1 MSKKTAKIVEES
13 SQEIPTEGL
22 ALHVAHPNSAIYL
35 TGKYLTVDLETT
47 SLDYGDPRN
56 TNNRLL
62 LAVAKRWDGKRLV
75 AWGSEFEQQELKR
88 WIDEADFVV
97 AQNTKFELGWFYR
110 MGWDLTKILPYC
122 TVIGKYVYDGNRH
135 SKRDLNSLAKFYGVA
150 GKHEHVA
157 SLIALGVDPSDIPPS
172 WLEEYCIQDVEAEE
186 QIFLRQR
193 KQLGEMGLIPATY
206 TRNIFTPVLVELE
219 ARGMQLDPE
228 RVRIIYNNYNKKY
241 LDLQRQLNEYTEG
254 INQDSPKQMAEFLY
268 DRLGFSE
275 PTDFRGNPIRTDSG
289 RRTTNKDDLK
299 LLKPRTKRQREF
311 IELYLKYGEAKAKV
325 TKYLQKFVDCCEQD
339 GGWLQANFNQCVT
352 KTHRTSSSGTKHK
365 IQFQNM
371 DRNLKPIFTTRKKGW
386 KFGEA
391 DEAQLEFR
399 VAVFLGNDRQG
410 RKDVEAK
417 ADVHR
422 FTASVLHDVP
432 EEEVT
437 ADWRQ
442 DAKPDTFKPLYGGT
456 SGTPQQQKYYK
467 AFKEK
472 YSDIAKVQE
481 GWTHEVL
488 KNKKL
493 VMPHGFI
500 FYWPFCKMTNR
511 GYITETS
518 KIYNAPVQHFATAE
532 IVPIG
537 VTYLWHRMKAAKT
550 ESFLVNTVHDSANAE
565 ICPGEE
571 QIFTELSQQA
581 MSNDVVWYL
590 KTVYNI
596 DFDVQLDA
604 EVSIGT
610 HWNEKGD
617 WQKKWLITNEERA

>member
-1 MSKKTAKIVEES
+1 MSKNIIEEQKLPKHIS
-13 SQEIPTEGL
+13 NPDPQ
-22 ALHVAHPNSAIYL
+22 IYL
-35 TGKYLTVDLETT
+35 KGKYVVCDLETT
-47 SLDYGDPRN
+47 NLDYGDPRN

-62 LAVAKRWDGKRLV
+62 LAVAKRWDGQRLV
-75 AWGSEFEQQELKR
+75 AWGSEFAQQRLKQ

-135 SKRDLNSLAKFYGVA
+135 SNRDLDSLARFYGVG
-150 GKHEHVA
+150 GKESYVA
-157 SLIALGVDPSDIPPS
+157 RLISLGVNPANIPAS

-193 KQLGEMGLIPATY
+193 QQLNELKLLPATY

-228 RVRIIYNNYNKKY
+228 RVKIIYNNYNKQY
-241 LDLQRQLNEYTEG
+241 LQLQKELDEYTEG
-254 INQDSPKQMAEFLY
+254 LNQNSPKQMAEFLY

-275 PTDFRGNPIRTDSG
+275 PKDFRGNPIRTDSG
-289 RRTTNKDDLK
+289 GRTTDKDDLK

-311 IELYLKYGEAKAKV
+311 LDLYLRYGETKAKV
-325 TKYLQKFVDCCEQD
+325 TKYLQKFLDCCEQD
-339 GGWLQANFNQCVT
+339 GGLLQANFNQCVT

-371 DRNLKPIFTTRKKGW
+371 DRNLKPIFTARKKGW

-410 RKDVEAK
+410 RKDVETG

-432 EEEVT
+432 EAEVT
-437 ADWRQ
+437 ADQRQ

-472 YSDIAKVQE
+472 YKDIAKVQE

-500 FYWPFCKMTNR
+500 FYWPYCKMTNT

-537 VTYLWHRMKAAKT
+537 VTFLWHRMKVAKT

-565 ICPGEE
+565 IAPGEE
-571 QIFTELSQQA
+571 EVFTKLSQQA
-581 MSNDVVWYL
+581 MSPDVVWYL
-590 KTVYNI
+590 KKVYNI
-596 DFDVQLDA
+596 HFDVRLDA

-610 HWNEKGD
+610 HWNEKAG
-617 WQKKWLITNEERA
+617 WKEKWLQQ